1 MKNLLYIFL
10 VFGIL
15 FSSCEEE
22 TDDPF
27 NPTSSFS
34 CKIDGVQL
42 SDSSPL
48 GVIISEEI
56 INGQQNPYFQS
67 LEISATSNLPNGRVM
82 NILWITVKDFSNIA
96 ENTNLTLGLPGDGKA
111 IVLIGIDEYITDGI
125 PWAIGEISFSK
136 ITANKVSGTFSFKG
150 QMVQEVFVLLQKVV
164 FQMFTIKII

>member
-27 NPTSSFS
+27 NSNSSFS
-34 CKIDGVQL
+34 CKVDGVQL
-42 SDSSPL
+42 IDPSPL
-48 GVIISEEI
+48 GSIDPVNI
-56 INGQQNPYFQS
+56 INGQPTPYFGA
-67 LEISATSNLPNGRVM
+67 LEISGFSNLPGARVM
-82 NILWITVKDFSNIA
+82 NILWITVNDFSNVA

-111 IVLIGIDEYITDGI
+111 IVLIGIDEYMTDGT
-125 PWAIGEISFSK
+125 PGASGEISFSK

-150 QMVQEVFVLLQKVV
+150 HLKMVNLFVLLQKVV
-164 FQMFTIKII
+164 FQM

>member
-42 SDSSPL
+42 SDSSPI
-48 GVIISEEI
+48 GRIITQGTYI
-56 INGQQNPYFQS
+56 GG
-67 LEISATSNLPNGRVM
+67 LEISGTSNLPNARVM
-82 NILWITVKDFSNIA
+82 NTLYITVKDFSNVA
-96 ENTNLTLGLPGDGKA
+96 ENDTLDLGLPADGDRKSTRLNSSHVVISYA
-111 IVLIGIDEYITDGI
+111 VFCLKKKTLLYISTCL
-125 PWAIGEISFSK
+125 S
-136 ITANKVSGTFSFKG
+136 TT
-150 QMVQEVFVLLQKVV
+150 
-164 FQMFTIKII
+164 